1 MWHASDVRHSCCMNE
16 VNSHKPAIA
25 GEGEVIIVTFLVLP
39 SMYLDCSKVG
49 ELHVIYLVR
58 LKWGYP
64 CNEGIFESTCS
75 ILALSNSDVSD
86 GRSLMF
92 GVKGNCA
99 ELLQGIIEPS
109 CGIQRLMLSAL
120 TSKARV
126 VLSGMCCLPPN
137 NPPPENC

>member
-1 MWHASDVRHSCCMNE
+1 MNE
-16 VNSHKPAIA
+16 VNSHKPALA
-25 GEGEVIIVTFLVLP
+25 GGGEVIIVTFLVLP

-92 GVKGNCA
+92 GVKGNCT
-99 ELLQGIIEPS
+99 ELLEGTVEPS
-109 CGIQRLMLSAL
+109 CGPAAENSAL
-120 TSKARV
+120 KTSKARV
-126 VLSGMCCLPPN
+126 ALAGTVLPPSQY
-137 NPPPENC
+137 PSPRVVLQRSMTTM